1 MIGKRLFIG
10 FILFIISLLLC
21 LDLFLSKGRPSTFD
35 GPSHLANIAQFTKAL
50 QSGDF
55 PVRWM
60 DGFGNYGMPMAII
73 IQQTTSYLGAII
85 TLFTHDIFISYN
97 IVVLIGAFFST
108 YLLYCFFTLHFSE
121 EAALLGAT
129 LFNFAPYRIIN
140 IYIRGAL
147 PEFFSHVF
155 FPVVFIGLYLFIKKR
170 SMKGLIYLFIGFVGI
185 LLTHPFTFII
195 GMFIWVPY
203 AVYLVWESGSANFIR
218 DNILYLLLMFLLV
231 IGISAFYIIPLYLEI
246 KYFYYGTGSHFIA
259 GNFLTLKNYLGDQ
272 WYYFYQNDIE
282 VRGHVIHLGLI
293 ESLVITAGMIS
304 LFFSKKGKGKFL
316 YWIVP
321 SLLVLIFFTT
331 HYADFIFKKI
341 NLLGNIQHNW
351 RLFTSIVF
359 IAPLILA
366 YLLNKVKSKTLL
378 YLIFF
383 VVIIFRF
390 PQLYGKNYLLEKQDT
405 YYWTKLNLAGNIMNT
420 VWTGPTQD
428 YPVKKIKGEIL
439 EGKGKIIK
447 RNERNSWREYEIKA
461 DTDLRLVD
469 YTFYFPGWK
478 VYVDKKE
485 VPIEF
490 QDMNY
495 RGVITYKIPKGKHTV
510 LVKFTDTKV
519 RLLANMVSLFSLGA
533 LGVYFTILRRRAPNI
548 LSTTRFGPQ

>member
-1 MIGKRLFIG
+1 
-10 FILFIISLLLC
+10 
-21 LDLFLSKGRPSTFD
+21 
-35 GPSHLANIAQFTKAL
+35 
-50 QSGDF
+50 
-55 PVRWM
+55 M

-428 YPVKKIKGEIL
+428 YPVKKVKGEIIA
-439 EGKGKIIK
+439 GKGKILK

-478 VYVDKKE
+478 VFVDKKE

-490 QDMNY
+490 QDINY
-495 RGVITYKIPKGKHTV
+495 RGVITYKIPKGNHTV
-510 LVKFTDTKV
+510 LVKFTDTKI
-519 RLLANMVSLFSLGA
+519 RLLANLISLFSIGA
-533 LGVYFTILRRRAPNI
+533 LGVYLVILRRRAPNI